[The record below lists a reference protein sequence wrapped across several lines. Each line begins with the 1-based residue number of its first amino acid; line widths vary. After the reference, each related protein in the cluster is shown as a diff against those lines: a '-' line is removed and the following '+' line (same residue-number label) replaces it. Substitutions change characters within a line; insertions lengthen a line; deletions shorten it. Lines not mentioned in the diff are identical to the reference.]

1 MLMET
6 ENTLRMTRFICSVWF
21 ARVRECHRTVRVPSG
36 ARQEKE
42 SSSKIGR
49 LIHRS
54 LRPFCYTDAHDRRP
68 SQDFR
73 TPPLRAS
80 LVRGARLSSRSGTG
94 SGAPGGSAPAGVL
107 EHSYGIAPRDP
118 P

>member
-42 SSSKIGR
+42 SSS
-49 LIHRS
+49 
-54 LRPFCYTDAHDRRP
+54 
-68 SQDFR
+68 
-73 TPPLRAS
+73 
-80 LVRGARLSSRSGTG
+80 
-94 SGAPGGSAPAGVL
+94 
-107 EHSYGIAPRDP
+107 
-118 P
+118 